1 MIFQLI
7 TIPFLSIFRIL
18 LKKYERYRNAKNSR
32 DEFEKNRFIILILV
46 VFVSLGFIYY
56 LNMDR
61 NYKNLEE
68 LQEFPI
74 PNSVILEEESST
86 AKNYSWKSS
95 SGTSIPISYRM
106 VIKKNGWKQ
115 VEIDG
120 HGITYE
126 KDGYKINITVA
137 SDYKALIRVQ

>member
-1 MIFQLI
+1 
-7 TIPFLSIFRIL
+7 
-18 LKKYERYRNAKNSR
+18 
-32 DEFEKNRFIILILV
+32 
-46 VFVSLGFIYY
+46 
-56 LNMDR
+56 MDR